1 MVHIRSNTPLSRAP
15 VTTSPIP
22 RRPRSDAVRNRA
34 LLLATA
40 RSAILGGESDVGLDE
55 IARRSGVGIGTLYRH
70 FANRQELLE
79 ALYREEIVTLLDLE
93 MRLAQSAPPDVALR
107 TWLIAF
113 VDVLIAKKVIGP
125 ALSAIIGPGT
135 PMPVSGDTLM
145 DAVRRLASSAADAG
159 VFDRSID
166 PVDLLRAISGTV
178 GVAADDRA
186 DERARRMVDVLLAG
200 ARPA

>member
-1 MVHIRSNTPLSRAP
+1 MTTP
-15 VTTSPIP
+15 PIP

-34 LLLATA
+34 SLLATA
-40 RSAILGGESDVGLDE
+40 RSAILGGESDIGLDE
-55 IARRSGVGIGTLYRH
+55 IARRAGVGIGTLYRH

-79 ALYREEIVTLLDLE
+79 ALYREEIATLLNLE
-93 MRLAQSAPPDVALR
+93 LCLAQSAAPDVALR

-125 ALSAIIGPGT
+125 ALSAIIGPET

-159 VFDRSID
+159 GFDRSID

-178 GVAADDRA
+178 GVAVDDRA
-186 DERARRMVDVLLAG
+186 DERARRMVDILLAG